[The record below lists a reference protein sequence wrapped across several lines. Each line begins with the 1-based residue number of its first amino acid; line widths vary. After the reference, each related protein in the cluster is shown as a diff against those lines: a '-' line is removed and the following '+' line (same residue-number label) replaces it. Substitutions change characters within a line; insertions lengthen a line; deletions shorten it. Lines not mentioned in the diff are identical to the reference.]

1 MSGKRTSRILGLIT
15 IVAIIVCICIF
26 IFSFTNSNIG
36 PCTTYECDV
45 KFDFYTT
52 INIQKQGEDFAKIK
66 GEKVVFKE
74 YHDPLTM
81 YSMDGEK
88 IGYAGDS
95 YHLISQDSHSIIL
108 NGEVSAEMV
117 GLVRLFGEAYD
128 IYDASGNKIA
138 HADFNPFNTEG
149 ELKDTE
155 GNIIADYSSIFFF
168 RDYTVRIKDN
178 CPLDENTVMLIFA
191 SYYSDQHADNGD

>member
-1 MSGKRTSRILGLIT
+1 MSGKKTSRILGLIT
-15 IVAIIVCICIF
+15 IVAIIGIILIF
-26 IFSFTNSNIG
+26 IFSLAHSSIG

-45 KFDFYTT
+45 KLSFHTT
-52 INIQKQGEDFAKIK
+52 INIKKQGEDFAQIK
-66 GEKVVFKE
+66 GEKVLFKK
-74 YHDPLTM
+74 YHDPLAM
-81 YSMDGEK
+81 YDMDGEK
-88 IGYAGDS
+88 VGYAGDS

-108 NGEVSAEMV
+108 DGEVSVEMV

-168 RDYTVRIKDN
+168 KDYTVRIKDN
-178 CPLDENTVMLIFA
+178 CPLDENAVMLIFA